1 MSKKTL
7 VIGLGNPILS
17 DDGAGIY
24 VAREIKKRCKGLSH
38 IAVIEASLGG
48 IGLLDVMAGYER
60 VIIVDSI
67 KTEENTPGKF
77 YRLRVEDLG
86 DTPYPCGPH
95 FLDIR
100 TAVELGSKF
109 GYSMPGTID
118 IYAIEITDNTTFSE
132 NLTPEVEKGIPL
144 LAYQI
149 IEDLKE
155 KDELLTPSSL

>member
-24 VAREIKKRCKGLSH
+24 VAREIKERCKGLSN
-38 IAVIEASLGG
+38 IAIIETSQGG
-48 IGLLDVMAGYER
+48 IGLLDLMAGYER

-67 KTEENTPGKF
+67 KTANDTPGKF

-86 DTPYPCGPH
+86 DTTYPCGPH
-95 FLDIR
+95 FLDVR
-100 TAVELGSKF
+100 TAVELGTKF
-109 GYSMPGTID
+109 GYLMPGTID
-118 IYAIEITDNTTFSE
+118 LYAIEITDNTTFSE

>member
-38 IAVIEASLGG
+38 IAIIETNQGG
-48 IGLLDVMAGYER
+48 IGLLDLMAGYER

-67 KTEENTPGKF
+67 KTEENTPGKV

-86 DTPYPCGPH
+86 DMW
-95 FLDIR
+95 
-100 TAVELGSKF
+100 S
-109 GYSMPGTID
+109 
-118 IYAIEITDNTTFSE
+118 
-132 NLTPEVEKGIPL
+132 PL
-144 LAYQI
+144 
-149 IEDLKE
+149 
-155 KDELLTPSSL
+155 P

>member
-24 VAREIKKRCKGLSH
+24 VAREIKKRCKGLSN
-38 IAVIEASLGG
+38 IAIIETSQGG
-48 IGLLDVMAGYER
+48 IGLLDLMAGYER

-67 KTEENTPGKF
+67 KTANDTPGKF

-86 DTPYPCGPH
+86 DTTDPCGPH
-95 FLDIR
+95 FLDVR
-100 TAVELGSKF
+100 TAVELGTKF
-109 GYSMPGTID
+109 GYLMPGTID
-118 IYAIEITDNTTFSE
+118 IYAIEIIDNTTFSE

-155 KDELLTPSSL
+155 KDELLTPSSW

>member
-24 VAREIKKRCKGLSH
+24 VAREIKKRRKGLSN
-38 IAVIEASLGG
+38 IAIIETSQGG
-48 IGLLDVMAGYER
+48 IGLIDLMAGYER

-67 KTEENTPGKF
+67 KTANDTPGKF
-77 YRLRVEDLG
+77 YRLRVGDLG
-86 DTPYPCGPH
+86 DITYPCGPH
-95 FLDIR
+95 FLDVR

-144 LAYQI
+144 LAEQI

-155 KDELLTPSSL
+155 KNELLTPSSL